1 MAGSMI
7 MVTLIQTVMLL
18 ESVPAL
24 LTRLTVTVPL
34 LSLTVTLTISN
45 SIVTTGIG
53 TVEPNYKQSH
63 YLL

>member
-53 TVEPNYKQSH
+53 TVESNYKQSH

>member
-1 MAGSMI
+1 

-18 ESVPAL
+18 ESVPIL

-45 SIVTTGIG
+45 SIVTTGIR
-53 TVEPNYKQSH
+53 TVESNYKQ
-63 YLL
+63 